1 MSSVVEEVIQQVEE
15 IEPMPFVVH
24 EVLSLMGQKEVAAS
38 RIEELVKKDPAMAAE
53 ILKMSNSPLY
63 NPHGKVK
70 DLKQALVVLGNN
82 TVLSIILTHYT
93 SGEIRKD
100 VPGYDV
106 PAEEMWRHGIA
117 VAILSQKIAEKLK
130 LEEGVAYAAGLLH
143 DVGKT
148 ILGLY
153 LQDKVQEIL
162 KMVREAPRKER
173 LSFLQAERFVLG
185 MDHAELGGR
194 VAERWELPEEI
205 VAAIRY
211 HHEPAGAPEHLL
223 PIVAVVHTS
232 NIFVLGAGIG
242 TGSDGLAYKLEK
254 KALEVLGFSHKEGSE
269 LWTEFLVDIV
279 EALKESED
287 VFSGEGSDKE
297 VS

>member
-1 MSSVVEEVIQQVEE
+1 MSVVEEVIKKVDR
-15 IEPMPFVVH
+15 IEPMPMVVH
-24 EVLSLMGQKEVAAS
+24 EVLSLMGERHVAAS
-38 RIEELVKKDPAMAAE
+38 RIEEFVAKDPSMVAE
-53 ILKMSNSPLY
+53 LLKMANSPLY

-70 DLKQALVVLGNN
+70 DLKQALVVLGNSV
-82 TVLSIILTHYT
+82 VLSIILTHYT
-93 SGEIRKD
+93 SGEIKKD

-106 PAEEMWRHGIA
+106 PAEEMWRHGIC
-117 VAILSQKIAEKLK
+117 VAILSQKIAERLK

-153 LQDKVQEIL
+153 LQDQVQEIL
-162 KMVREAPRKER
+162 KMVRDAPRKER
-173 LSFLQAERFVLG
+173 LSFLEAERYVLG

-194 VAERWELPEEI
+194 VAEKWGLPEEI
-205 VAAIRY
+205 VAAIRC
-211 HHEPAGAPEHLL
+211 HHEPAKAPENLL

-242 TGSDGLAYKLEK
+242 TGSDGLAYKLDK
-254 KALEVLGFSHKEGSE
+254 KALEVLGFSQKEGSE

-279 EALKESED
+279 EALKESEE
-287 VFSGEGSDKE
+287 VFSGEGSEKE

>member
-1 MSSVVEEVIQQVEE
+1 MSVVEEVIQKVDK

-24 EVLSLMGQKEVAAS
+24 EVLSLMGQRDVEAS
-38 RIEELVKKDPAMAAE
+38 KIEDLVSKDPGMAAE
-53 ILKMSNSPLY
+53 ILKMANSPLY
-63 NPHGKVK
+63 NPHGNVK
-70 DLKQALVVLGNN
+70 DLKQALVVLGNSV
-82 TVLSIILTHYT
+82 VLSIILTHYT
-93 SGEIRKD
+93 SGEIKKD

-106 PAEEMWRHGIA
+106 PAEEMWRHGIC
-117 VAILSQKIAEKLK
+117 VAILSQKIAEKLN
-130 LEEGVAYAAGLLH
+130 LEQGVAYAAGLLH

-153 LQDKVQEIL
+153 LQEQVKEIMKIVQESP
-162 KMVREAPRKER
+162 KKER
-173 LSFLQAERFVLG
+173 VSFLQAEKQVLG

-194 VAERWELPEEI
+194 IAEKWGLPEEI

-211 HHEPAGAPEHLL
+211 HHEPANAPEHLL

-232 NIFVLGAGIG
+232 NIFVLGTGIG
-242 TGSDGLAYKLEK
+242 TGSDGLAYKLDK
-254 KALEVLGFSHKEGSE
+254 KALEALGFTHKEGSE

-279 EALKESED
+279 EALKESEKELE
-287 VFSGEGSDKE
+287 GEGNKE

>member
-1 MSSVVEEVIQQVEE
+1 MSVVEDIIQKVDK

-24 EVLSLMGQKEVAAS
+24 EVLSLMSERDVAAS
-38 RIEELVKKDPAMAAE
+38 KIEEFVAKDPSMVAE
-53 ILKMSNSPLY
+53 LLKMANSPLY
-63 NPHGKVK
+63 NASGKVK
-70 DLKQALVVLGNN
+70 DLKQALVVLGNS

-93 SGEIRKD
+93 SGEIKKD

-106 PAEEMWRHGIA
+106 SAEEMWRHGIC

-130 LEEGVAYAAGLLH
+130 LEQGVAYAAGLLH

-148 ILGLY
+148 ILGSY
-153 LQDKVQEIL
+153 LQDQVQEIL
-162 KMVREAPRKER
+162 KMVREAPKKEK
-173 LSFLQAERFVLG
+173 LSFLQAERHVLG

-194 VAERWELPEEI
+194 IAERWGLPEEI

-211 HHEPAGAPEHLL
+211 HHEPAHAPEHLL

-242 TGSDGLAYKLEK
+242 TGSDGLAYKLDK

-287 VFSGEGSDKE
+287 VFSGEGSEKE